1 MFRLGLGRWE
11 LHVPQRDQTHNAMPD
26 RSQEVKTLLWC
37 CNSGVSLTCL
47 PITPNCRTASETA
60 SKRELQTIDP
70 LAAALDTMHHTHQL
84 GGTFLAPHTGWHG
97 YLQHRSMKATCSRP
111 LCTVFRR

>member
-47 PITPNCRTASETA
+47 PITPKCRTASEKA
-60 SKRELQTIDP
+60 SKRELQTIDSIED
-70 LAAALDTMHHTHQL
+70 ALDTVHRTQQRSEERRV
-84 GGTFLAPHTGWHG
+84 GKECVSTGRTRWVP
-97 YLQHRSMKATCSRP
+97 YN
-111 LCTVFRR
+111 